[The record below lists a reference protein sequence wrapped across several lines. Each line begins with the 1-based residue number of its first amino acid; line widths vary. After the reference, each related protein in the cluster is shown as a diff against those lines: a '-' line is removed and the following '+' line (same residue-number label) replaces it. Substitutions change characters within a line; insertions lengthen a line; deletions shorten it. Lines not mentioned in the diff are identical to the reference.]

1 MSVEDWVRELEEL
14 KGIPILEGELE
25 WISLVIDG
33 KIKTEDEHTHS
44 DDEQEH
50 TDKKSKS

>member
-1 MSVEDWVRELEEL
+1 MCVKDWVRELEEL

-25 WISLVIDG
+25 WIISVIDG
-33 KIKTEDEHTHS
+33 ELKTEDENTHS